1 MNEREKINMSYSYF
15 LERESTTTFSLPF
28 FVEDLIIIFKQL
40 GYPFL
45 FLQGKNLLLQKILD
59 PLMIHFNLESLPQE
73 IRTL

>member
-15 LERESTTTFSLPF
+15 LERESTTTFYLPF

-73 IRTL
+73 IRTT